1 MQLVTAAIATGER
14 CDGFD
19 YRIYHRIHQQA
30 ELAYLEHTRLPSDE
44 PDRGE
49 WLQRLIELL
58 SYELHWRQ
66 HQTKPQLAAAL
77 IEQMA
82 VSEVAPDVYTVD
94 SALFAPV
101 LIEGLSRTKA
111 SRG

>member
-1 MQLVTAAIATGER
+1 MTAAIAPGKR

-19 YRIYHRIHQQA
+19 YRIYHRFHQQA

-44 PDRGE
+44 PDRGK
-49 WLQRLIELL
+49 WLQRLVEPLA
-58 SYELHWRQ
+58 YELHRRQ

-82 VSEVAPDVYTVD
+82 VSEVAQRSTR
-94 SALFAPV
+94 SIAPY
-101 LIEGLSRTKA
+101 LR
-111 SRG
+111 RC

>member
-1 MQLVTAAIATGER
+1 M
-14 CDGFD
+14 
-19 YRIYHRIHQQA
+19 
-30 ELAYLEHTRLPSDE
+30 EHTRLPSDE

-58 SYELHWRQ
+58 SYELHRRQ

-82 VSEVAPDVYTVD
+82 ISEVAPDVYTVD

-101 LIEGLSRTKA
+101 MIEAIENPGKPWLADSEKTRLVFWRRHNRSKK
-111 SRG
+111 S

>member
-1 MQLVTAAIATGER
+1 MTAAIAPGER

-19 YRIYHRIHQQA
+19 YRIYHRFHQQA
-30 ELAYLEHTRLPSDE
+30 ELAYLEHTRLLSDE

-58 SYELHWRQ
+58 SYELHRRQ